1 MSNNHGDTL
10 TLSVSGNTCSI
21 VGVLDVSSLRP
32 IQANNAKHWC
42 HKVCSS
48 NNVPL
53 WFKKNLSINFAAS
66 THFEGSYRWCIK
78 KKSRKVKKNTKKPR
92 KPYFDFLWY
101 ITLIY
106 CELWYLKIAIEN
118 QDFKSNSLPSHNIS
132 ILDHLSTPEKC
143 LISSDFLLTEIC
155 TNVQCKQNQYLK

>member
-42 HKVCSS
+42 HKVAYFSCSS

-53 WFKKNLSINFAAS
+53 WFKKNLSICCFHTFWGKLQMMHQEKVTKS
-66 THFEGSYRWCIK
+66 K
-78 KKSRKVKKNTKKPR
+78 KTKKKPR

-118 QDFKSNSLPSHNIS
+118 QDFRLNSLPSHNIS
-132 ILDHLSTPEKC
+132 I
-143 LISSDFLLTEIC
+143 
-155 TNVQCKQNQYLK
+155 